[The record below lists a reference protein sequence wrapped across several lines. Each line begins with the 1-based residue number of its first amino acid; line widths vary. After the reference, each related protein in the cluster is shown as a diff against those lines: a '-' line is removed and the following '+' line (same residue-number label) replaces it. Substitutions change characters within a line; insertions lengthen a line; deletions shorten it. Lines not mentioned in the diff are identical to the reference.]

1 MVHYMRTE
9 DGWCNMKLL
18 VFSDSHGC
26 TGPMKAAIGRER
38 PHAVIHLGDFWAD
51 GESLKEDFPNLPIYQ
66 VPGNCDQGRVRP
78 GAPEILVRTFHEVP
92 VYMTHGHL
100 HHVKWSL
107 LRLKLAAQES
117 GARVVLYG
125 HTHRSHCQQLGQL
138 WLVNPWTCGGNS
150 GTYAIL
156 TIKNETVVCEI
167 CSLRSLEQGE

>member
-1 MVHYMRTE
+1 
-9 DGWCNMKLL
+9 MKLL

-26 TGPMKAAIGRER
+26 TGPMKEAIGREQ

-51 GESLKEDFPNLPIYQ
+51 VESLQEDFPDLPIVR

-78 GAPEILVRTFHEVP
+78 GTPEILVRSFNEVP
-92 VYMTHGHL
+92 VYITHGHL

-117 GARVVLYG
+117 GARVALYG

-138 WLVNPWTCGGNS
+138 WLVNPGACGSSS

-156 TIKNETVVCEI
+156 TIENQTVECEVR
-167 CSLRSLEQGE
+167 SLRDMGQEEKN